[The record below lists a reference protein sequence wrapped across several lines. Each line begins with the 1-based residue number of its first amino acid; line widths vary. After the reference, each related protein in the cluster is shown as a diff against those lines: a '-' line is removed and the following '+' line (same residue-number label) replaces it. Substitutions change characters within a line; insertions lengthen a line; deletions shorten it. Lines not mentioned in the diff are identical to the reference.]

1 MKTPH
6 LSTVQSAVK
15 QESVTE
21 ALEKFCAMFNQLDK
35 GNLDQ
40 LKDVYSRD
48 IQFQD
53 PFGQVSGLEQL
64 TEYMAGAY
72 GNVLHCQ
79 FRFSDPVMQQQWCT
93 IPWVMELRHKRI
105 RNGKTVFVDGISHLR
120 IRDGKVCYHRDYFDA
135 GQLLYENLPVVGG
148 AIRWVKR
155 QAG

>member
-1 MKTPH
+1 MAT
-6 LSTVQSAVK
+6 SDNVVEVCSR
-15 QESVTE
+15 ER
-21 ALEKFCAMFNQLDK
+21 ALQIVLDQFCQLFNQLDK
-35 GNLDQ
+35 GNLSK
-40 LKDVYSRD
+40 LPVVYGED

-53 PFGQVSGLEQL
+53 PFGKVGGLDAL

-72 GNVLHCQ
+72 RNVLQCQ
-79 FRFSDPVMQQQWCT
+79 FRFGDPVIQKAWCS

-105 RNGKTVFVDGISHLR
+105 NHGKAVFVDGISHLE
-120 IRDGKVCYHRDYFDA
+120 IRDGKVRFHRDYFDA